1 MLWAPKYSPMTVLHA
16 LLLWSMGYQEA
27 ENGPVMCN
35 AMYMYHFCY
44 DCEGVPL
51 PPLEFWV
58 ASASVLWWEVV
69 LLGSWKWPHDKL
81 Q

>member
-16 LLLWSMGYQEA
+16 LLLWSMGCQEA
-27 ENGPVMCN
+27 ENGPMMCN

-51 PPLEFWV
+51 PPV
-58 ASASVLWWEVV
+58 DTGI
-69 LLGSWKWPHDKL
+69 LGS
-81 Q
+81 